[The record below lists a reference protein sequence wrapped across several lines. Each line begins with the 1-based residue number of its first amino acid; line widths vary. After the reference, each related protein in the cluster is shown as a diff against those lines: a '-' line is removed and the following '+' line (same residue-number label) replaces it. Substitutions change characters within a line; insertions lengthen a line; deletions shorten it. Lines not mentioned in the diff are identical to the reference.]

1 MGKHAV
7 DGEEGGADGFLFDE
21 LIVFFLRFG
30 HGEGL
35 YLSRGGDRL
44 TRAASLCAE
53 EGLGNVS
60 TQAPML
66 WMTSLAD
73 GLSHSRSHSWGE
85 VMASCHMGI
94 VAL

>member
-1 MGKHAV
+1 M
-7 DGEEGGADGFLFDE
+7 
-21 LIVFFLRFG
+21 IVFLLRFDYK
-30 HGEGL
+30 EGL
-35 YLSRGGDRL
+35 YLPAGGRGGGDRL

-73 GLSHSRSHSWGE
+73 GLSHSRSHSWGD
-85 VMASCHMGI
+85 VMASCHIGM